1 MDELGREL
9 TRSEK
14 AKIRRAVEIN
24 CANYDR
30 EYGCLPL
37 ETGCYMNTIG
47 YVGSSL
53 CQYFRE
59 AILPASPEL
68 LAIFQRGGTRNCKWC
83 GQPFP
88 EAGHRQYCS
97 RKVENPEGF
106 HFFGKAEKRGRS
118 NWKFERRA
126 SMRGCREAGGVAG
139 ARGPVPGQGKRKVA
153 CNAFAGENAHAAGLF
168 RGQIKAGR
176 WSYRPGRKRQG

>member
-1 MDELGREL
+1 MDGLGREL

-14 AKIRRAVEIN
+14 AEIRRVVEST

-30 EYGCLPL
+30 EYGCFPL

-53 CQYFRE
+53 CRYFRE

-68 LAIFQRGGTRNCKWC
+68 LAIFQRSNTRQCKWC

-88 EAGHRQYCS
+88 EAGHRLYCS
-97 RKVENPEGF
+97 RRCADAAKRAASRERVRKFRDKANEG
-106 HFFGKAEKRGRS
+106 
-118 NWKFERRA
+118 
-126 SMRGCREAGGVAG
+126 
-139 ARGPVPGQGKRKVA
+139 
-153 CNAFAGENAHAAGLF
+153 
-168 RGQIKAGR
+168 
-176 WSYRPGRKRQG
+176 